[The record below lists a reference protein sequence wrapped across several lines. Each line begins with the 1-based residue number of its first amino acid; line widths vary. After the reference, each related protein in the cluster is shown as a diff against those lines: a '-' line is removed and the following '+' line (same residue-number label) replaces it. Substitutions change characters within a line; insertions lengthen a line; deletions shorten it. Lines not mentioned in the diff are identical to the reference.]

1 MDQRIVK
8 NICHFTDKKLKE
20 NNFFRYFSWLLG
32 YDDKNYKT
40 NGILLMENWYSKTR
54 AKTEDIFQAIIRH
67 DFVVDLMQARL
78 DKDIFGFYVNQ
89 DSLYLSEYKKS
100 LVKVGTK
107 CHHSDERQFF
117 YESATGVIVIED
129 ALHNEFLE
137 DKYRNPTPS
146 PTCELYN
153 SYVARI
159 VNHES
164 VEVGIAAVLP
174 CFTIYKEVGD
184 YILEMQ
190 DKERPNPYQPWI
202 DTYASEEFATA
213 VEKAIEIADA
223 YALTA
228 SPQNLAKMEEA
239 FLKASKLEWMF

>member
-1 MDQRIVK
+1 MK
-8 NICHFTDKKLKE
+8 
-20 NNFFRYFSWLLG
+20 
-32 YDDKNYKT
+32 
-40 NGILLMENWYSKTR
+40 NWYEETRKKT
-54 AKTEDIFQAIIRH
+54 DHIFHAIIKH
-67 DFVVDLMQARL
+67 DFVVDLMQATL

-107 CHHSDERQFF
+107 CHRPEETQFF
-117 YESATGVIVIED
+117 YESATGIIVVED
-129 ALHNEFLE
+129 VLHKEFLE
-137 DKYRNPTPS
+137 EKYKSPTPS

-159 VNHES
+159 ANHES

-184 YILEMQ
+184 FILKMQ
-190 DKERPNPYQPWI
+190 GNRGSNPYQSWI
-202 DTYASEEFATA
+202 DTYASDEFAAA
-213 VEKAIEIADA
+213 VEKAIEIANT

-228 SPQNLAKMEEA
+228 SPENLAKMEEA
-239 FLKASKLEWMF
+239 FIKTSKLEYMFWDSAYQKEEWKI